1 MYIWVFLLDVSLDNI
16 NSRIGEAHC
25 PPEMDSVHER
35 CLSPKNVTKKYVL
48 GLSLV
53 YVCGLWKAGFLW
65 CIVEV
70 LKEVLPF

>member
-1 MYIWVFLLDVSLDNI
+1 M
-16 NSRIGEAHC
+16 
-25 PPEMDSVHER
+25 
-35 CLSPKNVTKKYVL
+35 SPLAPSPQKYVL

-70 LKEVLPF
+70 MKEVLPFDVFCFG